1 MSTLKKGT
9 ALKRKRLVLPAFV
22 AAVTAGLV
30 LAIGASG
37 ASLAGSNFE
46 IDGNL
51 IVNGGAG
58 ALDWANVA
66 QNKRA
71 DAPTGANDDSYKGG
85 VKEDTVCPGEV
96 TGSIPNN
103 NSDLLEFGGY
113 AEAEADGPGWLH
125 VYWAR
130 VNDPSGTTNMDF
142 EFNRS
147 TTACSEGPN
156 IVRTEGDVL
165 LQFDVDQGGANAT
178 LSRRTWL
185 ASGQWSDATPLGTT
199 EAIGAINQVSIPFG
213 QSDGLITSGSLAP
226 RTFGEASFDLSAVT
240 GGDTCLAFGSAML
253 KSRSSDSFTS
263 QLKDFIRPISLSN
276 NNCGAIKI
284 VKERKHAASGAGDH
298 PHAGV
303 TFDVGGQTVVTDA
316 NGEACVDGLALGD
329 EVVITETVPEG
340 YNSDDSVKEVTPTV
354 AASCDDDP
362 YGGSTV
368 NFLNTPL
375 TDVDISI
382 TSQVTGGTSNTLDC
396 DGTALDDMDGGN
408 VTVSV
413 DDLEPTSA
421 SGITCTLVIDP

>member
-1 MSTLKKGT
+1 MHRWIV
-9 ALKRKRLVLPAFV
+9 AACAAAAV
-22 AAVTAGLV
+22 AAVLV
-30 LAIGASG
+30 AGASS
-37 ASLAGSNFE
+37 ASLPGSAFE

-66 QNKRA
+66 QQRRA
-71 DAPTGANDDSYKGG
+71 DAQTGANDDSYQGG
-85 VKEDTVCPGEV
+85 TKEDTVCPGEV

-103 NSDLLEFGGY
+103 KSDLLEFGGY
-113 AEAEADGPGWLH
+113 SESEVNGPGWLH

-130 VNDPSGTTNMDF
+130 VNDPQGTTNMDF

-147 TTACSEGPN
+147 TTKCASGPN
-156 IVRTEGDVL
+156 IVRTVGDVL
-165 LQFDVDQGGANAT
+165 LQFDVDQGGAQAH
-178 LSRRTWL
+178 LSRRTWTG
-185 ASGQWSDATPLGTT
+185 SQWGPATPLGAT
-199 EAIGAINQVSIPFG
+199 EAIGEINQVSIPAA

-284 VKERKHAASGAGDH
+284 VKERKHAASGTGNH

-303 TFDVGGQTVVTDA
+303 TFDVGGQSVVTDA

-329 EVVITETVPEG
+329 EVVVTETVPTG
-340 YNSDDSVKEVTPTV
+340 YVSDDAVKEVTPDNS
-354 AASCDDDP
+354 ASCDDAT
-362 YGGSTV
+362 YGGETV

-375 TDVDISI
+375 TDVDISV
-382 TSQVTGGTSNTLDC
+382 TSQVTGGTSNTVDC
-396 DGTALDDMDGGN
+396 TGTNLDDVDGGN
-408 VTVSV
+408 VTASV
-413 DDLEPTSA
+413 DNLEPQT
-421 SGITCTLVIDP
+421 ITCTIVIDP

>member
-1 MSTLKKGT
+1 MSILKKGT
-9 ALKRKRLVLPAFV
+9 ALKRKRFLVPAFV
-22 AAVTAGLV
+22 AALTAGLV

-37 ASLAGSNFE
+37 ASLPGSNFE

-51 IVNGGAG
+51 TVQGGAG

-66 QNKRA
+66 QSRQA
-71 DAPTGANDDSYKGG
+71 DEPTGTTDDSYQGG
-85 VKEDTVCPGEV
+85 TKEDTSCPGEV

-103 NSDLLEFGGY
+103 KSDLLEFGGY
-113 AEAEADGPGWLH
+113 SESEVNGPGWLH

-147 TTACSEGPN
+147 TTKCANGPN

-165 LQFDVDQGGANAT
+165 LQFDVDQGGAQAH

-185 ASGQWSDATPLGTT
+185 ASGQWGPATPLGAT
-199 EAIGAINQVSIPFG
+199 EAIGSINQVSIPFG
-213 QSDGLITSGSLAP
+213 QSDGLISSGSLAA

-263 QLKDFIRPISLSN
+263 QLKDFIKPISLSN

-284 VKERKHAASGAGDH
+284 TKTRKHAASGSGDF

-303 TFDVGGQTVVTDA
+303 TFDVGGQSVVTGAD
-316 NGEACVDGLALGD
+316 GTVCVDGLALGD
-329 EVVITETVPEG
+329 EVVVTETVPTG
-340 YNSDDSVKEVTPTV
+340 YSSDDSVKEVTPDN
-354 AASCDDDP
+354 AASCDDSP
-362 YGGSTV
+362 YGGENVS
-368 NFLNTPL
+368 FHNTPL
-375 TDVDISI
+375 TDVVIKV
-382 TSQVTGGTSNTLDC
+382 TSQVTGGTSNTVDC
-396 DGTALDDMDGGN
+396 DLDSLDDTDGSN
-408 VTVSV
+408 VDQTETG
-413 DDLEPTSA
+413 LAPQT
-421 SGITCTLVIDP
+421 INCTIVIDP